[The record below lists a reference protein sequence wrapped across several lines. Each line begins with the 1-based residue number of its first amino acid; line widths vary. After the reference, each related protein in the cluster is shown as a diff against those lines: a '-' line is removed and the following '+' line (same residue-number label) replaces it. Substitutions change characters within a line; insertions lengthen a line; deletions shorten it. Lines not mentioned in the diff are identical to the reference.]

1 VRDYVYDS
9 GALIAID
16 TRRDDAAVRRHLNR
30 LTARDHIMVPA
41 PVAAQVVR
49 SPRRQALLMLTLRGC
64 EIIPFSPDDAVPV
77 GQLLATSGTVDVVD
91 GLVALTA
98 ANSRA
103 SVVTS
108 DPEDIIRLL
117 ETLAAPLPVLKP

>member
-1 VRDYVYDS
+1 MRDYVYGS

-16 TRRDDAAVRRHLNR
+16 SRDDAAVRRHLNR

-49 SPRRQALLMLTLRGC
+49 DPRRQARLMLTLRGC

-77 GQLLATSGTVDVVD
+77 GQLLASSGTADVVD

-98 ANSRA
+98 ARA
-103 SVVTS
+103 RATVVTS
-108 DPEDIIRLL
+108 DPDGIIRLL